1 MLTIGRYQL
10 KNNLLLAPMAGIT
23 DYPFRKLC
31 RSFGAALTTSEMV
44 TSDTRLWNS
53 KKSRSRLVH
62 HAEDD
67 FINSV
72 QIAGY
77 EPEMMAN
84 AARECVKLNA
94 QVIDINMGC
103 PAKKVC
109 NKAAGSALLR
119 DEVLVKEILSAVV
132 STVNVPVTLKFRTGW
147 SPTLRNAI
155 AVAKIAEDVGISS
168 IALHGRSKQDAY
180 KGFAE
185 YETIRQVKASVRIPV
200 IANGDIQTENDVA
213 FLLRYTKA
221 DGIMLGRASWG
232 QPWIFEQLN
241 HYLQTGEYIC
251 SPSFDDRL
259 GIVLKHVMD
268 IHSFYGDKTGVR
280 IARKHIGWYLD
291 RMTPD
296 TRFKKRIFA
305 ITTPEKQLHEIE
317 RTFLHLTHT

>member
-1 MLTIGRYQL
+1 MLRIGHYQL
-10 KNNLLLAPMAGIT
+10 KNKLLLAPMAGIT

-44 TSDTRLWNS
+44 TSDTRLWMS
-53 KKSRSRLVH
+53 KKSQSRLVH
-62 HAEDD
+62 HQEAA

-84 AARECVKLNA
+84 AAQECVKLGA
-94 QVIDINMGC
+94 QIIDINMGC

-109 NKAAGSALLR
+109 KKAAGSALLR
-119 DEVLVKEILSAVV
+119 DEGLVKNILSAVV
-132 STVNVPVTLKFRTGW
+132 STVKVPVTLKFRTGW
-147 SPTLRNAI
+147 SPALRNAI
-155 AVAKIAEDVGISS
+155 RIAQIAEDVGISS

-185 YETIRQVKASVRIPV
+185 YETIRQVKSAVQMPV
-200 IANGDIQTENDVA
+200 IANGDIQSENDVA

-221 DGIMLGRASWG
+221 DGVMLGRACWG
-232 QPWIFEQLN
+232 QPWIFEQLE
-241 HYLQTGEYIC
+241 HFLQTGESLH

-259 GIVLKHVMD
+259 GIVLNHIMD
-268 IHSFYGDKTGVR
+268 IHSFYGDKAGVR

-291 RMTPD
+291 RMTTD
-296 TRFKKRIFA
+296 TRLKKRIFA

-317 RTFLHLTHT
+317 RAFLHLTHK

>member
-1 MLTIGRYQL
+1 MLTIGKHQL

-44 TSDTRLWNS
+44 TSDTRLWSS
-53 KKSRSRLVH
+53 KKSQSRLVNH
-62 HAEDD
+62 QEEG
-67 FINSV
+67 FNSV

-77 EPEMMAN
+77 DPEMMAN
-84 AARECVKLNA
+84 AAQECVKLGVD
-94 QVIDINMGC
+94 VIDINMGC

-119 DEVLVKEILSAVV
+119 DETLVKEILSAVV
-132 STVNVPVTLKFRTGW
+132 STVNIPVTLKFRTGW
-147 SPTLRNAI
+147 SPALRNAI
-155 AVAKIAEDVGISS
+155 TVAQIAEDVGIAS

-200 IANGDIQTENDVA
+200 VANGDIQSENDVA

-221 DGIMLGRASWG
+221 DGIMLGRATWG

-241 HYLQTGEYIC
+241 YYLQTGEC
-251 SPSFDDRL
+251 LHSPSFDDRL
-259 GIVLKHVMD
+259 GIVLNHVKD

-291 RMTPD
+291 RMTSD
-296 TRFKKRIFA
+296 TCFKKRIFA

-317 RTFLHLTHT
+317 RVFLHLTHK